1 MFYLMSETKSINF
14 NISKIAPVVFKLYNQ
29 QTLNVNDIEI
39 IIQTAVPILTKIGTQ
54 LCINDQ
60 PIITNSLEVPVKK
73 NKKKNRRSKK

>member
-1 MFYLMSETKSINF
+1 MSETKSTNF
-14 NISKIAPVVFKLYNQ
+14 NISKIAPIIFKLYNQ

-39 IIQTAVPILTKIGTQ
+39 IIQTAVPILTKIGTH

>member
-1 MFYLMSETKSINF
+1 MSETKSTNF
-14 NISKIAPVVFKLYNQ
+14 NISKIAPIIFKLYNQ